1 MLLLFKFGGLINNEI
16 VKLHFFSCRPKPSDV
31 GDAFVLGV
39 CKKEILVT
47 QELLAVNRFLCCRR
61 LPIIDPRDKVEVFR
75 RGVVNGSIFSCTR
88 MARTKLKN
96 SYTVQYE
103 DASGK
108 PQFGE
113 IQRFLVL
120 QNHHVALVTKL
131 APSGSITSD
140 IKSSSE
146 LLNRFRDSGV
156 LVSHMTVT
164 KRSKCLFCIPLCNI
178 KRKCIVVRSSNKCGD
193 DELTIST
200 FPNIVEHD

>member
-39 CKKEILVT
+39 CKKEILVR
-47 QELLAVNRFLCCRR
+47 QELLAVNRFLCC
-61 LPIIDPRDKVEVFR
+61 
-75 RGVVNGSIFSCTR
+75 GSIFSCTR

-178 KRKCIVVRSSNKCGD
+178 KRKCVVVRSSNKCGD

-200 FPNIVEHD
+200 FPNIVEHDWYHIVWCVCIK

>member
-1 MLLLFKFGGLINNEI
+1 MENPNL
-16 VKLHFFSCRPKPSDV
+16 
-31 GDAFVLGV
+31 
-39 CKKEILVT
+39 
-47 QELLAVNRFLCCRR
+47 
-61 LPIIDPRDKVEVFR
+61 
-75 RGVVNGSIFSCTR
+75 
-88 MARTKLKN
+88 
-96 SYTVQYE
+96 
-103 DASGK
+103 
-108 PQFGE
+108 GE

-140 IKSSSE
+140 IESSSE
-146 LLNRFRDSGV
+146 LLNRFRDSSV

-178 KRKCIVVRSSNKCGD
+178 KRKCIVVSSSNKCGD